1 MFSLMKNDVQECQE
15 PSEIPLH
22 PPFLKGEILSP
33 PFIKGRLGGI
43 LRMAKQFQE

>member
-1 MFSLMKNDVQECQE
+1 MKNDVQKCQKS
-15 PSEIPLH
+15 PEIPLR
-22 PPFLKGEILSP
+22 PPFSKVEILSP